1 MKKLDESNQNIKFN
15 TNSNGAAA
23 TSDSEGEEF
32 NLAKLAQLP
41 LEVSSDTLYQ
51 SNSNASNNS
60 GLDST
65 NSILREF
72 RMRSSNQADLS

>member
-1 MKKLDESNQNIKFN
+1 MKKLDESNQNIKYS
-15 TNSNGAAA
+15 TNANRAAG

-32 NLAKLAQLP
+32 NLAKLAQMP

-51 SNSNASNNS
+51 SNSNGSDNS
-60 GLDST
+60 ELDST

-72 RMRSSNQADLS
+72 RMRSSNQAGLS